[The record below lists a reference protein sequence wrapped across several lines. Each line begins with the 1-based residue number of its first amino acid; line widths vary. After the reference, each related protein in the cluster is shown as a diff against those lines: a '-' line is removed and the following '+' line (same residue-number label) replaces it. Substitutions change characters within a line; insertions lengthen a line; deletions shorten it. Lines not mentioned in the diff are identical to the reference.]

1 MRVGS
6 MKVESGESGEEV
18 ESGVERVGEIVSLH
32 RIERSGAAARAD

>member
-6 MKVESGESGEEV
+6 MKV